1 MIKEMSLLKVTLSTE
16 LNIIDISSVTTQANN
31 FLLSSN
37 NSIASSISTNASNF
51 TESEPKISGNDDPE
65 RSALDLTILCI
76 KGLIFGSIILG
87 AILGNS
93 LVIIS
98 VHKNRKLR
106 ILTNYFVCSLAA
118 ADCLVAIFAM
128 SFNSSVE
135 LSGRWLFGR
144 FMCDMWNSLDVYFS
158 TASILHLCA
167 ISVDRYFAIV
177 RPLEYPLYMTKR
189 TVFFMLAMIWLLP
202 ALISFAPIFLGWYT
216 TADHLMWLKEHPD
229 ECIFQVNKL
238 YAIISSSV
246 SFWIPGIVMI
256 TMYYRIYKTAVAQ
269 RKMVSRTSSN
279 ILLNSVHIQNVNQLS
294 TLQNN
299 NLQSSDCDLGGIIIK
314 ETQYHDTHSEL
325 SDLEMPQQIKDD
337 IDDEVRLDVLSPP
350 PRRLSRSSIDL
361 RDLEKDH
368 EKISQADS
376 ITSMYPLEKYLRY
389 SGSEPLHNKYQ
400 QKPQSTRELN
410 TKCSKQKLFFQPIL
424 AKANLIRTTYGS
436 EKKSKDNV
444 NTKDNHSK
452 FSYNNLNNQSVNVCS
467 NNCAESNYTKCDNF
481 IKNNLKHIKRQ
492 FSAASES
499 NLIIRNNNS
508 GSNKNYSLQSNINKN
523 CLKQTKHNLS
533 DSNIFSNEYS
543 GKIINV
549 NNKNSIKVKSEAIS
563 NKGDILKFFVRK
575 SASSLSTMTGAD
587 GSKSEKVK
595 LEKPDLLFGLIDLS
609 DDKKYNYIDDEHVL
623 DDDIKVEN
631 IVCKN
636 MSNIDSIIDAAL
648 NMSCNDFAEVI
659 SPQLPFDEEKLLN
672 TSKSSDAVLLKGICD
687 ENNEMFLISPPST
700 PCTPKV
706 QNQEQNVSTPR
717 ISNLQAVDLNTL
729 QPLTNTNFLSD
740 ASTISLDL
748 VTSPNNLLQPKPNI
762 KLPIISQLNESESPK
777 DNKSDKN
784 SSTKNGKNQ
793 NPDII
798 EAIQLKNNNSYVE
811 SFSVNNDNSINLPSN
826 TTSRKRQSSSVTYN
840 VNVINFG
847 DDDGNEGTAMPLRG
861 SGARSNSSTS
871 SGQKRERRG
880 AICIVINNADVVD
893 ATTSD
898 DDANEQCRD
907 EENTKN
913 GNFFKD
919 IWNRLGMKHGYRKA
933 QNLQTVDTPIRQDSL
948 NEYKKYKGGCSTRQ
962 TKGWKA
968 EHKAARTLGIIM
980 GVLPFFLWYVITS
993 LCGEACPCP
1002 DIVVAVLFWI
1012 GYFNSTLNPL
1022 IYAYF
1027 NRDFREAFK
1036 NTLQS
1041 LLPCATK
1048 KNPYGSH
1055 SVYYV

>member
-1 MIKEMSLLKVTLSTE
+1 MIKEMSLLKVALSTE
-16 LNIIDISSVTTQANN
+16 LSIIDIT
-31 FLLSSN
+31 
-37 NSIASSISTNASNF
+37 SISNQVNNYVYNSTISNITKSPE
-51 TESEPKISGNDDPE
+51 TEMVIENDQTE
-65 RSALDLTILCI
+65 RSAFDLTILCL
-76 KGLIFGSIILG
+76 KSLIFGSIILG

-106 ILTNYFVCSLAA
+106 ILTNYFVCSLAG

-216 TADHLMWLKEHPD
+216 TSDHLVWLEEHPN

-279 ILLNSVHIQNVNQLS
+279 ILLNSVHIQNMNHLS
-294 TLQNN
+294 NLQNN
-299 NLQSSDCDLGGIIIK
+299 NLQSSNCDLGGIIIK
-314 ETQYHDTHSEL
+314 ETQYQDTHSEL
-325 SDLEMPQQIKDD
+325 SDLEIPPQIGEDD
-337 IDDEVRLDVLSPP
+337 VRLDVLSPP

-368 EKISQADS
+368 EKLSQADS
-376 ITSMYPLEKYLRY
+376 TTSIYPLEKFLRY
-389 SGSEPLHNKYQ
+389 SGSEPLHNKNQ
-400 QKPQSTRELN
+400 PKTEVTRELN
-410 TKCSKQKLFFQPIL
+410 IKSSRQKLFFQPIL
-424 AKANLIRTTYGS
+424 AKASLIP
-436 EKKSKDNV
+436 
-444 NTKDNHSK
+444 
-452 FSYNNLNNQSVNVCS
+452 
-467 NNCAESNYTKCDNF
+467 
-481 IKNNLKHIKRQ
+481 
-492 FSAASES
+492 
-499 NLIIRNNNS
+499 
-508 GSNKNYSLQSNINKN
+508 
-523 CLKQTKHNLS
+523 
-533 DSNIFSNEYS
+533 
-543 GKIINV
+543 
-549 NNKNSIKVKSEAIS
+549 IS
-563 NKGDILKFFVRK
+563 NKGDILKIFVRK
-575 SASSLSTMTGAD
+575 SASSLSTITGD
-587 GSKSEKVK
+587 QSEKFKV
-595 LEKPDLLFGLIDLS
+595 EKPDLLFGIIDLTE
-609 DDKKYNYIDDEHVL
+609 DKKYSYIDDEHVF
-623 DDDIKVEN
+623 DEDIKVEN

-636 MSNIDSIIDAAL
+636 ISNIDSIIDAAL
-648 NMSCNDFAEVI
+648 NTNELSEMM
-659 SPQLPFDEEKLLN
+659 SPQHSNEQKKLLN
-672 TSKSSDAVLLKGICD
+672 SSKSSDAVLLKGFCE
-687 ENNEMFLISPPST
+687 ENNEIFLFSPPST
-700 PCTPKV
+700 PCTPKI
-706 QNQEQNVSTPR
+706 QNQDQNIPTTR
-717 ISNLQAVDLNTL
+717 ISNLEAVDLYTL
-729 QPLTNTNFLSD
+729 NPLTQMNVLSD
-740 ASTISLDL
+740 TSTISLDL
-748 VTSPNNLLQPKPNI
+748 VNSASPGNLLHPKSNL
-762 KLPIISQLNESESPK
+762 KLPLMSQSNESTTSKEKYSQDFDCTSK
-777 DNKSDKN
+777 RKN
-784 SSTKNGKNQ
+784 

-798 EAIQLKNNNSYVE
+798 EAIQFKNSIDASLANNE
-811 SFSVNNDNSINLPSN
+811 NSINLTSN
-826 TTSRKRQSSSVTYN
+826 ITSRKRQSSSVTYN

-847 DDDGNEGTAMPLRG
+847 EEDGNDGSSVPLRG

-871 SGQKRERRG
+871 
-880 AICIVINNADVVD
+880 
-893 ATTSD
+893 
-898 DDANEQCRD
+898 
-907 EENTKN
+907 
-913 GNFFKD
+913 
-919 IWNRLGMKHGYRKA
+919 
-933 QNLQTVDTPIRQDSL
+933 
-948 NEYKKYKGGCSTRQ
+948 GCSTRQ

-980 GVLPFFLWYVITS
+980 GVFLLCWLPFFLWYVITS
-993 LCGEACPCP
+993 LCGDACPCP

-1041 LLPCATK
+1041 LLPCANK